1 MRGRLKLRLQKLSGI
16 FDVRIYPEDTRLA
29 TLLRASRVK
38 EVDAGRLYDDEEF
51 TPGVVMG
58 VDLHLLNSRLQ
69 TLDFQD
75 VARRRAV
82 YNRLYHEALLL
93 SETGKGLSFT
103 KTLVLLGHYKLL
115 DSHDCLL

>member
-1 MRGRLKLRLQKLSGI
+1 MQKLIIGLQKLSGI
-16 FDVRIYPEDTRLA
+16 FDVRIYPEDARLKSI
-29 TLLRASRVK
+29 LSASRVK
-38 EVDAGRLYDDEEF
+38 GVDADHLYDDRDF

-69 TLDFQD
+69 TLDFQE
-75 VARRRAV
+75 VAKRRAV

-93 SETGKGLSFT
+93 AETGKGLSFT